1 MVWKVEF
8 YEDQRG
14 LEPVSD
20 FFDKLDEATL
30 NKVFKVID
38 ILVKNG
44 PMTQMPYSKRINAKI
59 FELRTSG
66 KKPIRLLYGSSNNK
80 YILLHVFVKKTNKLL
95 EKDLLMAEKRL
106 KLIDYLSH
114 I

>member
-20 FFDKLDEATL
+20 FFDHLDEATL
-30 NKVFKVID
+30 NKVFRVID

-44 PMTQMPYSKRINAKI
+44 PMTMMPYSKRINTKI

-66 KKPIRLLYGSSNNK
+66 KKPIRLLYSMCNNK
-80 YILLHVFVKKTNKLL
+80 YVLLHVFVKKTNKLPQ
-95 EKDLLMAEKRL
+95 KDLLLAEKRL
-106 KLIDYLSH
+106 KLIDYLS
-114 I
+114 